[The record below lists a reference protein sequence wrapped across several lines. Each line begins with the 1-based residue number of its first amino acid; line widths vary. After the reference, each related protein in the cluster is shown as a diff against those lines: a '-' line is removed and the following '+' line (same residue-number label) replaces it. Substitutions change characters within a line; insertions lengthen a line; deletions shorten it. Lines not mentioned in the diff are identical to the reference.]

1 MDKLEQYLDQVCRNI
16 GGPPAMRAHV
26 RQELREHLLDA
37 VAGHKAAR
45 LSEAEAVAKALEEFG
60 KVEEVRSELEATH
73 GQRRMMAVV
82 IDKALEWKEKTM
94 KAKWLWMSWAYL
106 ALALVIVLQVLFITF
121 SVIVILPKYEKLMHD
136 GIIDLGDSP
145 EEGVMWMVD
154 FLKNL
159 QYVCG
164 HHTTFM
170 LLFAIVAVGLFEWLV
185 KSENKT
191 FIRLSALGTISVALT
206 LVAALMAASMVVLFC
221 LGVPA
226 MGRIARPWTLE
237 QVASVDS
244 SLSALEKAMANK
256 DWAEMDKQ
264 AELAS
269 NAVTRLSVRVAA
281 TSLARANE
289 APTVDDLRAHVKD
302 AQENLRDVRQAIT
315 ARDAERLRVE
325 LAKLRRTF
333 EPIREVA
340 KRPPR

>member
-16 GGPPAMRAHV
+16 GGPPALRAHV

-37 VAGHKAAR
+37 VAGHKAAG
-45 LSEAEAVAKALEEFG
+45 LPEAEAVAKALEEFG
-60 KVEEVRSELEATH
+60 KIEEVRSELEAAH

-121 SVIVILPKYEKLMHD
+121 NVIVILPKYEKLMHD
-136 GIIDLGDSP
+136 GIIDLGDFP
-145 EEGVMWMVD
+145 EGGVLWMVD

-159 QYVCG
+159 LYVCG
-164 HHTTFM
+164 HHTTLM
-170 LLFAIVAVGLFEWLV
+170 LLLAIVAVGLFEWRV
-185 KSENKT
+185 KSENKP
-191 FIRLSALGTISVALT
+191 FIRLSALGTISVVLT
-206 LVAALMAASMVVLFC
+206 LVAALMAGSMVVLFC

-226 MGRIARPWTLE
+226 MGKIARPWTLE
-237 QVASVDS
+237 QVAGVDS
-244 SLSALEKAMANK
+244 SLSALEKALAIK

-269 NAVTRLSVRVAA
+269 NAVTRLSPRFVA
-281 TSLARANE
+281 TSLAKANE
-289 APTVDDLRAHVKD
+289 APTVDELREHVKV
-302 AQENLRDVRQAIT
+302 AQENLREVRQAIT
-315 ARDAERLRVE
+315 ARDADRLAAE

-333 EPIREVA
+333 EPVREAA